1 LKLISLL
8 GIYPEKFVK
17 QIRVKSQS
25 KPRSNPLMVM
35 FKITEVMNC
44 SVGDMKDF
52 IPDDRNVSVEE
63 SVKQKEPQESY
74 AFW

>member
-1 LKLISLL
+1 
-8 GIYPEKFVK
+8 
-17 QIRVKSQS
+17 
-25 KPRSNPLMVM
+25 MVM